1 MEEMK
6 MNLTIIALYY
16 AQTLMKDLFENHQG
30 HVLVLDEKKAQLLAS
45 IILSGVFDKKI
56 AEEILGITGSLFQRI
71 RLHFLN

>member
-45 IILSGVFDKKI
+45 II
-56 AEEILGITGSLFQRI
+56 
-71 RLHFLN
+71 

>member
-1 MEEMK
+1 MEETK

-45 IILSGVFDKKI
+45 IILSGVYDEKI
-56 AEEILGITGSLFQRI
+56 AEEILGIPVSLFQQI

>member
-45 IILSGVFDKKI
+45 IILSGVFEEKI
-56 AEEILGITGSLFQRI
+56 AEEILGIPGSLFQRI

>member
-45 IILSGVFDKKI
+45 IILSGGECKI
-56 AEEILGITGSLFQRI
+56 KCVSYR
-71 RLHFLN
+71 

>member
-45 IILSGVFDKKI
+45 IILSGVFDEKI
-56 AEEILGITGSLFQRI
+56 AEEILDIPGSLFQRI

>member
-56 AEEILGITGSLFQRI
+56 AEEILCIPGSLLQRI